1 MCKIKSD
8 FTCYDDTEKH
18 YKMMLVIWKFG
29 SIITWTSPVAKTL
42 GDYNLLWSWCSQ
54 PGVFS
59 RESKFSNCDSLL
71 GGPGVPRQYPGI
83 HRQYPGSTTE
93 FREAPG
99 PCLGAQRR
107 KIRLFKTIDLCA
119 MYMDWWASALLG
131 GIYSPTQNQRS
142 GRTDLTTG

>member
-71 GGPGVPRQYPGI
+71 GGPGVLSRESKFSNCDSLLGGPGVPRQCPGI

-99 PCLGAQRR
+99 TCLGPQRR
-107 KIRLFKTIDLCA
+107 FFAYCQTNFVCHCHKQLAIIC
-119 MYMDWWASALLG
+119 
-131 GIYSPTQNQRS
+131 Q
-142 GRTDLTTG
+142 